1 MADLTAFKDL
11 IKISA
16 FGGMNTNSPQGY
28 VKTATYNAAYQWRPY
43 RLENADF
50 SRAPGLQCQ
59 PAASLQIASASV
71 PQSAL
76 VGADLFYYDGGL
88 LNTAYYDSS
97 TRTST
102 PIPGTFNNGTGAS
115 IMPGVLAYSQP
126 ATQPPLTF
134 AGASRR
140 PAGGLINQYAMKG
153 GVYAAG
159 GGTGVPGGDI
169 SVTYVASGA
178 GETGFPAGSSYE
190 FMVLYSTS
198 QAYNSNRFAGQRYYY
213 FVNSI
218 NPAGAG
224 ISFLPVIDY
233 LTGLGKLSGAVW
245 WRASGTDAWKVGL
258 ASTSTGFVNGKVQ
271 QVSVGLSAG
280 AGDYFVF
287 GSDPLMPRE
296 YHQGRIFIS
305 PSFYQYFDGSVGSSG
320 IAQDSVPNR
329 LFYSSII
336 AKAGN
341 ESLPA
346 FSIANYIDIPFVVS
360 KRIVAIKSTG
370 RYLYIFGDRE
380 LFILN
385 GNSDRDFQLESLG
398 DSLGAISG
406 ASVQRLGTS
415 VYYMSDSGVMKVSG
429 GTVTEV
435 GEDVRPTLLAMN
447 FGSMSS
453 TVDFGAEVYYLQD
466 GTQTLMYW
474 VREDAWTFRKEFNS
488 PLTLIYGG
496 GTPYGLSS
504 GTGIYALNGI
514 PTNTGTLPP
523 WLPIFALFS
532 PHEFDGWG
540 TRKVFRELLL
550 GYESPAACSLALN
563 AFVNEGGAA
572 VNVSRSLPSNP
583 YSKRVAFGLLS
594 TSGYQLG
601 FTLTLTPP
609 ARPSQPPL
617 LVPPLSITG
626 QVKGEQPV

>member
-1 MADLTAFKDL
+1 MADLTAFKEL
-11 IKISA
+11 IKITSLN
-16 FGGMNTNSPQGY
+16 GMNTNSPQGY
-28 VKTATYNAAYQWRPY
+28 VRTATYSSVYQWRPY
-43 RLENADF
+43 RLENVDF
-50 SRAPGLQCQ
+50 SRAPGWQCQ

-97 TRTST
+97 ARTST

-140 PAGGLINQYAMKG
+140 PAGGLINQYALKG
-153 GVYAAG
+153 GVYTT
-159 GGTGVPGGDI
+159 GGTGAAGDVT
-169 SVTYVASGA
+169 VTYAATAA
-178 GETGFPAGSSYE
+178 GEVGFSPTATFE
-190 FMVLYSTS
+190 FFVMYGTPSPYTI
-198 QAYNSNRFAGQRYYY
+198 NRFAGQRYFY
-213 FVNSI
+213 FTSPL

-224 ISFLPVIDY
+224 VNFQPNIDY
-233 LTGLGKLSGAVW
+233 ISGIGSIGGAVW
-245 WRASGTDAWKVGL
+245 WRFNSFDTWKVGL
-258 ASTSTGFVNGKVQ
+258 TSTASGALAPGRVQ
-271 QVSVGLSAG
+271 QVSLGLPAG
-280 AGDYFVF
+280 AGDYFTF

-296 YHQGRIFIS
+296 YHQGRIFIA
-305 PSFYQYFDGSVGSSG
+305 PSFYQYFDSSANSPG

-329 LFYSSII
+329 LFYSNII
-336 AKAGN
+336 AKATSG
-341 ESLPA
+341 SLPT
-346 FSIANYIDIPFVVS
+346 FSVANYIDIPFVVS
-360 KRIVAIKSTG
+360 KKIVAIKSTG

-601 FTLTLTPP
+601 FSLTLTPP